1 MKAGG
6 DLAAAAA
13 SPAGLP
19 GRTRDRSRG
28 RCPPG
33 PVTGCPMS
41 EHNLRRDALESPP
54 TRVVLKTGNSHFVG
68 ASRVV
73 TLDPANSRAPGA
85 GVETSGETRQVSA
98 APLGVVAA
106 GSIAVPDVLAR
117 LDSGRAGL
125 TAAEAA

>member
-33 PVTGCPMS
+33 PVTGCPIS
-41 EHNLRRDALESPP
+41 EHNLRRVALESPP

-73 TLDPANSRAPGA
+73 TL
-85 GVETSGETRQVSA
+85 
-98 APLGVVAA
+98 
-106 GSIAVPDVLAR
+106 
-117 LDSGRAGL
+117 
-125 TAAEAA
+125 TAAEAARRLRVLGPDAVRSHHAGRFR